1 MAFIFNPFNPVNPF
15 FYFTHRAEAINPLG
29 RRPSTK
35 TQTKKKE
42 EKKYRNL
49 VPLKAFCYSRRMI
62 HLTQP
67 VPSSPQLGS
76 LGPRQYRLS
85 IATTLV

>member
-42 EKKYRNL
+42 EKSTEILHHLKHSVTQGVWYTWRNPFPP
-49 VPLKAFCYSRRMI
+49 PLN
-62 HLTQP
+62 LD
-67 VPSSPQLGS
+67 L
-76 LGPRQYRLS
+76 
-85 IATTLV
+85 